1 MNRHSTDLLTL
12 RLNQLNYSYI
22 PIFQYCSF
30 VCIYRDC
37 YDCCCDSYE
46 EGVEPGEDVPILEE
60 DGGEVVKDD
69 SGAENDEGAAE
80 YGQEGVQRHDAVGAS
95 VGLLRLSGK
104 N

>member
-1 MNRHSTDLLTL
+1 MSTSLL
-12 RLNQLNYSYI
+12 S
-22 PIFQYCSF
+22 SF
-30 VCIYRDC
+30 KKPPYLD
-37 YDCCCDSYE
+37 YE
-46 EGVEPGEDVPILEE
+46 GTNPSDNEERVKTSQDVPEDKE
-60 DGGEVVKDD
+60 DGGEVVEDD